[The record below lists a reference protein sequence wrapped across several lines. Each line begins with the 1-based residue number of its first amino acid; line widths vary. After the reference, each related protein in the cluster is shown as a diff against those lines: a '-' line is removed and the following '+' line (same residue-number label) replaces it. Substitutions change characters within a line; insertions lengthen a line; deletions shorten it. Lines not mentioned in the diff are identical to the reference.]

1 MMEWFEA
8 FKEWINPEYIIQTG
22 GFAILM
28 LVIFAE
34 TGLFFGFFFPGD
46 SLLFTA
52 GLLASMGILPTP
64 IPLLLLGLT
73 AAGIAGNFVG
83 YWFGSAMG
91 TQLFKK
97 EDSLIFKKKYIRMTE
112 GFYERYGKMAL
123 IAGRFL
129 PIIRTFAPIMAG
141 VIKMDFKKFVA
152 YNVIGSFLWI
162 FSFTLAGYFLGMA
175 FPGIKNYL
183 EYIVVGLIIV
193 TIIPVIR
200 TYLRERKKYD
210 AKMLLEKEKQLEE
223 QLK

>member
-1 MMEWFEA
+1 MVEWLHD
-8 FKEWINPEYIIQTG
+8 FKEFINPEHIIQTG
-22 GFAILM
+22 GFVILM

-52 GLLASMGILPTP
+52 GLLASTKPELLDTP
-64 IPLLLLGLT
+64 IILLLLGLT

-83 YWFGSAMG
+83 YWFGSSMG
-91 TQLFKK
+91 ARLFKK
-97 EDSLIFKKKYIRMTE
+97 EDSLIFKKKYITMTE
-112 GFYERYGKMAL
+112 GFYERYGRMAL

-141 VIKMDFKKFVA
+141 VIKMDFKKFIA
-152 YNVIGSFLWI
+152 YNIIGSVLWI

-175 FPGIKNYL
+175 FPQIKNYL
-183 EYIVVGLIIV
+183 EYIIIGLVII

-210 AKMLLEKEKQLEE
+210 AKVLRE
-223 QLK
+223 QQEQADL